1 MTSTAAF
8 CVREDDKALSSRS
21 KPHKDGPQQEDLKS
35 GVVLDF
41 DQIYS
46 DAIKPA
52 IEECELKATT
62 TAASEEMVH
71 QLKGRGRRT
80 INFGSQRVG
89 VS

>member
-1 MTSTAAF
+1 MNYCGVCYVDTLF
-8 CVREDDKALSSRS
+8 RQ
-21 KPHKDGPQQEDLKS
+21 KPDLKS

-41 DQIYS
+41 DQIHS
-46 DAIKPA
+46 DAIKSA
-52 IEECELKATT
+52 IEECELEATT
-62 TAASEEMVH
+62 AAASEEMVH